1 MYHWYLEGRCQTSY
15 TTPCNGNVSHGAP
28 IDEVFG
34 SLLTIHAG
42 ISASK
47 MHLWSSCTWVHK
59 ARETCSFSCVFS
71 VYLHAQTAVD
81 AGDICTWRI
90 TGKTWIPQLEPHAIK
105 KTCVDIWCLPSIPLK
120 MIDVPQK
127 SVMYPFLT
135 HFVFLKANNYFLS

>member
-42 ISASK
+42 ISANK

-59 ARETCSFSCVFS
+59 AREPCSFSCVFS

-90 TGKTWIPQLEPHAIK
+90 TGKTWIPQLEPHALK
-105 KTCVDIWCLPSIPLK
+105 KLVLTSGVSFLYLWRWSTFPK
-120 MIDVPQK
+120 KYDV
-127 SVMYPFLT
+127 PFLT
-135 HFVFLKANNYFLS
+135 HFASLKAHDDFLG